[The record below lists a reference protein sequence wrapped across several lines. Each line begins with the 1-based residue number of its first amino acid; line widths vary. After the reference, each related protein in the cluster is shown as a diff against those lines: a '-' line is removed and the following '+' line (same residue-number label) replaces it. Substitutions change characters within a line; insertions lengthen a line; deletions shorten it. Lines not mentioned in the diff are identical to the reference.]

1 MTGRIGLHRPQV
13 MSSAQTPA
21 DGNTYPDRVTD
32 QPRSR
37 HTRLTRVVERVG
49 AIVRWGTRGHPEADE
64 GEIRTS
70 PTGVEWAW
78 KMGQEGS

>member
-1 MTGRIGLHRPQV
+1 

-32 QPRSR
+32 PDRVIDEPWPRR
-37 HTRLTRVVERVG
+37 TRLTRVLERVE

-70 PTGVEWAW
+70 PTGAGWT
-78 KMGQEGS
+78 

>member
-1 MTGRIGLHRPQV
+1 

-37 HTRLTRVVERVG
+37 RTRLTRVVERVE
-49 AIVRWGTRGHPEADE
+49 AIVGWGTSGHPEADE
-64 GEIRTS
+64 GEIRTL
-70 PTGVEWAW
+70 PTGIGWNW
-78 KMGQEGS
+78 KMGQ